1 VKLVIQIPCYNEE
14 DTLAAVLADLPVSL
28 PGIDNIQVVVIDDGS
43 TDKTAAIATM
53 LGAYVVPHTGNK
65 GLAAAFQTG
74 LDACLALGADII
86 VNTDGDHQYSGAD
99 IPALIKPILDGD
111 CDMVVGDRQ
120 TRDVA
125 HFSPHKKR
133 LQALGSWTMRRLS
146 GTNIPDAPSGFR
158 ALSREAAMRLNVV
171 TRYTYTLETII
182 QAGKKNLSVRS
193 VPIQSRPT
201 RPSRLFPNVWS
212 YVKRSAATM
221 VRIWAMYEP
230 LKTFTMF
237 ATIFLVIAA
246 ALVGRFLYF
255 YLVIGEKGARHLQS
269 LIIALIFAMIG
280 AVLFAVALLADLTAN
295 NRRLIEDNLYRTKK
309 LQYLLTAQAA
319 KNGEPPHSL
328 LTNLVAPDTV
338 DDYTLHHD

>member
-1 VKLVIQIPCYNEE
+1 VKLVVQIPCYNEE
-14 DTLAAVLADLPVSL
+14 DTLAAVLADVPTSL
-28 PGIDNIQVVVIDDGS
+28 PGIDEIQVVVIDDGS

-53 LGAYVVPHTGNK
+53 LGAYLVPHTGNK

-86 VNTDGDHQYSGAD
+86 VNTDGDHQYSGSD

-125 HFSPHKKR
+125 HFSPRKKQ
-133 LQALGSWTMRRLS
+133 LQAFGSWTMRRLS
-146 GTNIPDAPSGFR
+146 GTDIPDAPSGFR

-230 LKTFTMF
+230 LKTFSFIAMF
-237 ATIFLVIAA
+237 FMLIGA

-255 YLVIGEKGARHLQS
+255 YFVFGEKGARHIQS

-309 LQYLLTAQAA
+309 LQYLLTAQAT

-328 LTNLVAPDTV
+328 LTNLVAPDAI
-338 DDYTLHHD
+338 DEYTLHND